1 MISAMTTTIGAD
13 GNITIPEEL
22 LEEAGWK
29 PGTPLEITVRDGHIE
44 IEPMWRK
51 VRFEKHG
58 HVTVAVPVEPVEE
71 KLTNEHVNEM
81 IEQIRDERMN
91 EIIGEIPRES
101 FDRRR

>member
-1 MISAMTTTIGAD
+1 MTTTIDASGT
-13 GNITIPEEL
+13 ITIPQEL
-22 LEEAGWK
+22 VEEAGLK
-29 PGTPLEITVRDGHIE
+29 PGTALEITVRDGHIE

-58 HVTVAVPVEPVEE
+58 HVMVAVPVEPVEE
-71 KLTNEHVNEM
+71 KLTNEQVNEM

-91 EIIGEIPRES
+91 EMIGEVPRES